1 MLPILNSNESRA
13 YDTFLIKKVGIPSL
27 VLMENAA
34 RGAVATVREWLA
46 DTPSKSVLIFCGKGN
61 NGGDGLAL
69 ARLLIEQGIAAYVVL
84 TSKQLSKE
92 ATHQLNI
99 LKKLITP
106 DHIINFPFRDDHF
119 LSHLN
124 LGVIVDALLGTGAEG
139 VLKKPYIDAVL
150 TINGLQ
156 KMTGAK
162 VLSLD
167 VPTGMNSDSGEI
179 ETVIGGKPVCV
190 FADRTVTMG
199 TLKQG
204 FFQGFAPDFTGEI
217 AIASLGAP
225 APEDT
230 EVSLLQEEDVI
241 SIRPSRFLTVSKYD
255 QGYVLSIAGS
265 KGMSGAAVMSANAA
279 IRSGCGLVT
288 VATVE
293 SERAIVASSMPEI
306 MTATLDADSE
316 GAPQKNSLK
325 NISSHLQK
333 ADVVLLGPGIRNT
346 EESNAMMLEAFRTIE
361 QPIVADAGALG
372 ALAGNLSVLKK
383 RKDITILTPHAG
395 EMSRMLGVSRDELE
409 IDRIAIASHFAR
421 EYRCILV
428 LKGAPTVIALPNGKV
443 FVNSTGNPGMATAG
457 CGDVLAG
464 MIAGILAQEPIEPE
478 GAVLFAVYAHGR
490 AGDVAAMNGS
500 MQTLIASDII
510 ASLHTTFNQ
519 LQVT

>member
-1 MLPILNSNESRA
+1 MLPILNSDESRA
-13 YDTFLIKKVGIPSL
+13 YDLFLSKNVGIPSL

-34 RGAVATVREWLA
+34 RGAVATVREWLG

-106 DHIINFPFRDDHF
+106 EHIISFPFRDDHF

-124 LGVIVDALLGTGAEG
+124 LGIIVDALLGTGAEG
-139 VLKKPYIDAVL
+139 KLKKPYVEAVL

-179 ETVIGGKPVCV
+179 ETVIAGKPVCV

-217 AIASLGAP
+217 AISSLGAP

-265 KGMSGAAVMSANAA
+265 KGMSGAAVMSAKAA
-279 IRSGCGLVT
+279 LKSGCGLVT
-288 VATVE
+288 VATVD

-316 GAPQKNSLK
+316 GAPQKNALK
-325 NISSHLQK
+325 HIASHLQK

-346 EESNAMMLEAFRTIE
+346 VESNAMMLEAFRTIE
-361 QPIVADAGALG
+361 QPLVADAGALG
-372 ALAGNLSVLKK
+372 ALVGNLSVLKK
-383 RKDITILTPHAG
+383 RKSVTVLTPHAG
-395 EMSRMLGVSRDELE
+395 EMSRILGISRDELE

-421 EYRCILV
+421 EYRCTLV
-428 LKGAPTVIALPNGKV
+428 LKGAPTLIALPNGKV

-457 CGDVLAG
+457 SGDVLAG
-464 MIAGILAQEPIEPE
+464 MIAGILAQETAEPE
-478 GAVLFAVYAHGR
+478 GAVLFAVFCHGR
-490 AGDVAAMNGS
+490 AGDIAVIEGS
-500 MQTLIASDII
+500 MQSLVAGDII
-510 ASLHTTFNQ
+510 DSLHTAFNQ